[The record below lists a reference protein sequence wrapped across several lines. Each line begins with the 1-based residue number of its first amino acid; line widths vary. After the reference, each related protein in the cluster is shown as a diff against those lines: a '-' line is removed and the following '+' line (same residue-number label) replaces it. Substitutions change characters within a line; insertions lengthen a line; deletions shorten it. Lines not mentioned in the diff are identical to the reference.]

1 MNEEYKAPPV
11 ANIHEDMLNGVS
23 NDYEKEVG
31 TFTNDL
37 TKTFAIQSY
46 EARKKIEL
54 VASKLDVH
62 NYHGEELD
70 RYVFQKKGMK
80 RKKSNASLGVI
91 TAKGNGTISTGDLF
105 ETESG
110 TQFKATETIVI
121 NDTGNVKIEA
131 VIPGLKGNVGA
142 NTITLIPITIQGI
155 TEITNTTPTI
165 DGYDQE
171 TDESLVE
178 RYLIEIQ
185 KPPTSGN
192 IYHYMQWSR
201 EVVGVGDSKIFPLW
215 DGNNTVQIVIID
227 EEKLPATTELIERV
241 QNYIDPKGEN
251 NSTWGAG
258 NGAAPIG
265 AYCSVVSA
273 TPKNTN
279 VTSTLVLE
287 SGYTIEQ
294 VQPWVE
300 EAMRKYLKEIAF
312 LRDSVSYAI
321 LASKILNVEGI
332 NDWTSFT
339 LNGKTA
345 NVTIGK
351 KEIAVLESVILN
363 ERI

>member
-11 ANIHEDMLNGVS
+11 GDIHKGMLKDIS

-37 TKTFAIQSY
+37 TKTYAIQSY

-54 VASKLDVH
+54 LFGKLDVN
-62 NYHGEELD
+62 NYHDIELE
-70 RYVFQKKGMK
+70 RYVFQRKGIR
-80 RKKSNASLGVI
+80 RKKSNASLGSI
-91 TAKGNGTISTGDLF
+91 TAKGNGTINIGDLF

-110 TQFKATETIVI
+110 TQFKATETVTI
-121 NDTGNVKIEA
+121 NDSGDVKIEA

-155 TEITNTTPTI
+155 TEVTNTSPTI

-178 RYLIEIQ
+178 RYLIDIQ

-201 EVVGVGDSKIFPLW
+201 EVIGVGDSKIVPLW
-215 DGNNTVQIVIID
+215 NGNNTVQIVIID
-227 EEKLPATTELIERV
+227 DEKLPATTELIERT

-258 NGAAPIG
+258 YGEAPIG
-265 AYCSVVSA
+265 AYCSVISA
-273 TPKNTN
+273 APKNIN
-279 VTSTLVLE
+279 VASTLLLE
-287 SGYTIEQ
+287 DGYTLDQ
-294 VQPWVE
+294 VKPWVD
-300 EAMRKYLKEIAF
+300 EAMKKYLKEIAF
-312 LRDSVSYAI
+312 LKNSVSYAI
-321 LASKILNVEGI
+321 LASKILSVEGI
-332 NDWTSFT
+332 SDWTSFT
-339 LNGKTA
+339 INGGTQ
-345 NVTIGK
+345 NISVGE
-351 KEIAVLESVILN
+351 KEVAVLESVILN
-363 ERI
+363 E

>member
-11 ANIHEDMLNGVS
+11 GDIHNGMLKDIS

-37 TKTFAIQSY
+37 TKTYAIQSY

-54 VASKLDVH
+54 LFSKLDVN
-62 NYHGEELD
+62 NYHGTELE
-70 RYVFQKKGMK
+70 RYVFQRKGIK
-80 RKKSNASLGVI
+80 RKESNASSGTI
-91 TAKGNGTISTGDLF
+91 TAKGNGTINIGDLF

-110 TQFKATETIVI
+110 TQFKAAETIVVV
-121 NDTGNVKIEA
+121 NSGDVKIEA

-155 TEITNTTPTI
+155 TEVTNTSPTI

-171 TDESLVE
+171 TDKSLVE
-178 RYLIEIQ
+178 RYLIDIQ

-201 EVVGVGDSKIFPLW
+201 EVVGVGDSKIVPLW
-215 DGNNTVQIVIID
+215 NGDNTVQIVIID
-227 EEKLPATTELIERV
+227 DEKLPATTELIERT

-258 NGAAPIG
+258 YGEAPIG
-265 AYCSVVSA
+265 AYCSVISA
-273 TPKNTN
+273 APKNIN

-294 VQPWVE
+294 VQPWVD
-300 EAMRKYLKEIAF
+300 EAMKKNLKEIAF
-312 LRDSVSYAI
+312 LKNSVSYAI

-332 NDWTSFT
+332 SDWSSFT
-339 LNGKTA
+339 INGGTK
-345 NVTIGK
+345 NISVGE
-351 KEIAVLESVILN
+351 KEVAVLESVSLN
-363 ERI
+363 E